1 MTSPTPASGGDTRF
15 SSDFLSHDGFPSI
28 LWEVLNS
35 TGYPT
40 PPLYTVQLYEEH
52 RVPRCRVWLTLEAHP
67 LQPGWRSLDSE
78 TIGFRTDDTTEAAAM
93 KTLTTF
99 CGYHPLE
106 MVMHPLGLFP
116 AEKKDDPMWCN
127 RVSHVKDVWAMYPD
141 LVGRVTVQ
149 CMSALYRLQALQSDA
164 MAHLANIPQTTK
176 LTLDS
181 REDFVVDLSS
191 ELVEKDLQ
199 VERLSQRITT
209 LEQQVEIRDNTIDVL
224 ENQLHDVQRELEE
237 ANDHLDMHHLE
248 MEANEARSEG
258 EEAPEELG
266 PAPGAN
272 GTTSA
277 MPPSPASSVA
287 STAQG

>member
-1 MTSPTPASGGDTRF
+1 
-15 SSDFLSHDGFPSI
+15 
-28 LWEVLNS
+28 
-35 TGYPT
+35 
-40 PPLYTVQLYEEH
+40 
-52 RVPRCRVWLTLEAHP
+52 
-67 LQPGWRSLDSE
+67 
-78 TIGFRTDDTTEAAAM
+78 
-93 KTLTTF
+93 
-99 CGYHPLE
+99 
-106 MVMHPLGLFP
+106 
-116 AEKKDDPMWCN
+116 MWCN

-164 MAHLANIPQTTK
+164 IAHLANIAQTTK
-176 LTLDS
+176 LTLDI
-181 REDFVVDLSS
+181 REDFGVDLSS
-191 ELVEKDLQ
+191 ELVEKDPQ

-209 LEQQVEIRDNTIDVL
+209 LEQPVEIRDNTIDVL

-248 MEANEARSEG
+248 MEANEAGSEG
-258 EEAPEELG
+258 EEAPEEIG

-277 MPPSPASSVA
+277 MPHSPASSVA